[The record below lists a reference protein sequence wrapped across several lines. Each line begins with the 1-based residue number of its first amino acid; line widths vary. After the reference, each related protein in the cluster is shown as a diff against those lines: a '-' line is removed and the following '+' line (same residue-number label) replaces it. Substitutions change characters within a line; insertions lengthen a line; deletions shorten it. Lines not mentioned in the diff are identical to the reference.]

1 MKIKKSVKI
10 SIIAFSFISVSL
22 LTAFVCGVFK
32 SEKEKL
38 TANIEKSVTQ
48 KVKENPIFKNVDS
61 VVVLSIDTITQKKD
75 LELRFWT
82 IEKEISKMSALLKED
97 IKLINLELT
106 QAGMYR
112 EMGIGGSFREYQKN
126 QILEHRESIK
136 KQASDYKETISIL
149 DSINKS
155 ITLADSVK
163 PLYLLV
169 RVKIAIKDVAPYETM
184 YNINQRG
191 YILN

>member
-155 ITLADSVK
+155 IPLADSVK
-163 PLYLLV
+163 TLYLLV

-184 YNINQRG
+184 YNVNQRG